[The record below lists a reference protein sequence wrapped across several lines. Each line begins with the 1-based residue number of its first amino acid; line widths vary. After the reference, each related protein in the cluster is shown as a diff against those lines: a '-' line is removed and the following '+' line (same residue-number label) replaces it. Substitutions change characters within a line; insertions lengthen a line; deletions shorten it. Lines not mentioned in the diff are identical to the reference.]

1 MSSISKTPTRRETK
15 TVAKAFDKIMKKAK
29 VPYQTVTGG
38 CIGKALKI
46 LGFPTEAKAAAEK
59 FAKVVKDSKAK
70 ILVVANPAAYDAL
83 VHDYKEFGIKL
94 SAKVMHTSE
103 YLRTLKLKFKKAGE
117 LYYLESDFLKNYN
130 DNCKFPRALLADL
143 KAEIK
148 PFGTNNEESYT
159 CGEGAVVLPKICEGI
174 VEKLA
179 KYIEERADDPKKD
192 LLVVAS
198 PYTKIFLTQIHEA
211 QRENARRARGGTHLT
226 RRRFFMALVNMK
238 EMLIQARR
246 EKRAVGAFNIA
257 NYETA
262 AAVLKAAEAEKS
274 PVIIQLYMRLFNSNK
289 AYDLAGM
296 LIRLAHRSSQPVA
309 LHLDHGDNVGQ
320 VKDALAWGYT
330 SVMYDGSRL
339 PFDENVRITHFCV
352 EYAKTFGASVEG
364 EIGHVAQGDETALTD
379 VGEACEFARQD
390 RGGCPR
396 RLHRNGARI
405 LQIHAEARHRTLP
418 GDRRKSAGNAAGASR
433 RLRNAAGGYPENH
446 SGRIAKINI
455 ATEFMDTYLK
465 ATRKELN
472 ELDGKFIPIDKFY
485 DPIID
490 ECAAH
495 AARLIRFFAGK

>member
-1 MSSISKTPTRRETK
+1 
-15 TVAKAFDKIMKKAK
+15 
-29 VPYQTVTGG
+29 
-38 CIGKALKI
+38 
-46 LGFPTEAKAAAEK
+46 
-59 FAKVVKDSKAK
+59 
-70 ILVVANPAAYDAL
+70 
-83 VHDYKEFGIKL
+83 
-94 SAKVMHTSE
+94 
-103 YLRTLKLKFKKAGE
+103 
-117 LYYLESDFLKNYN
+117 
-130 DNCKFPRALLADL
+130 
-143 KAEIK
+143 
-148 PFGTNNEESYT
+148 
-159 CGEGAVVLPKICEGI
+159 
-174 VEKLA
+174 
-179 KYIEERADDPKKD
+179 
-192 LLVVAS
+192 
-198 PYTKIFLTQIHEA
+198 
-211 QRENARRARGGTHLT
+211 
-226 RRRFFMALVNMK
+226 MALVNMK

-379 VGEACEFARQD
+379 VGEACVFARQTGVD
-390 RGGCPR
+390 ALAVSIGTAHGYYKSTPKLDIERCREIAENLPETPLVLHGGSGTP
-396 RLHRNGARI
+396 L
-405 LQIHAEARHRTLP
+405 E
-418 GDRRKSAGNAAGASR
+418 DVRKTIQAG
-433 RLRNAAGGYPENH
+433 
-446 SGRIAKINI
+446 IAKINI

>member
-1 MSSISKTPTRRETK
+1 
-15 TVAKAFDKIMKKAK
+15 
-29 VPYQTVTGG
+29 
-38 CIGKALKI
+38 
-46 LGFPTEAKAAAEK
+46 
-59 FAKVVKDSKAK
+59 
-70 ILVVANPAAYDAL
+70 
-83 VHDYKEFGIKL
+83 
-94 SAKVMHTSE
+94 
-103 YLRTLKLKFKKAGE
+103 
-117 LYYLESDFLKNYN
+117 
-130 DNCKFPRALLADL
+130 
-143 KAEIK
+143 
-148 PFGTNNEESYT
+148 
-159 CGEGAVVLPKICEGI
+159 
-174 VEKLA
+174 
-179 KYIEERADDPKKD
+179 
-192 LLVVAS
+192 
-198 PYTKIFLTQIHEA
+198 
-211 QRENARRARGGTHLT
+211 
-226 RRRFFMALVNMK
+226 MALVNMK
-238 EMLIQARR
+238 EMLIQARK

-296 LIRLAHRSSQPVA
+296 LIRLAHRSNQPVA

-352 EYAKTFGASVEG
+352 EYAKSFGASVEG

-379 VGEACEFARQD
+379 VKEAYEFAKQTGVDALAVSIGTAHGYYKSTPKLDIERCREIAD
-390 RGGCPR
+390 SLPETPLVLHGGSGTP
-396 RLHRNGARI
+396 L
-405 LQIHAEARHRTLP
+405 E
-418 GDRRKSAGNAAGASR
+418 DVRKTIQAG
-433 RLRNAAGGYPENH
+433 
-446 SGRIAKINI
+446 IAKINI

-472 ELDGKFIPIDKFY
+472 DLDGKFVPIDKFY